1 VLHGRRAAGEGKT
14 AARRHVDHVDQT
26 CGYGGAQVK
35 KEVEKKVKKGGR
47 RASAAAATRGGGH
60 PQQVDVTARGEQG

>member
-35 KEVEKKVKKGGR
+35 KEVEKKVKKKGGEGRQQPR
-47 RASAAAATRGGGH
+47 RHAAEATRS
-60 PQQVDVTARGEQG
+60 RSM